1 MKLTVSILAAVTTTP
16 RTTAA
21 LFTAAWDDEYW
32 DAELP
37 EYDPNATTCQWNA
50 TQRRLTS
57 KSNAEQWPSSVSQTV
72 GDCTSSILANLLH
85 KGAPLTFPF
94 RTPQQISQMQ
104 ANQVSQQR
112 MLQQQQAMQRDGSD
126 GDMNGQRPRTPSS
139 GENAPSPSKRQRL
152 EGPPFPMGN
161 GQMMPNG
168 RQPQGMQGPQM
179 IGPVQANNANNLL
192 IQAGINPGFLSQT
205 QLESFHAQNPQVQKK
220 SIQVYAQNM
229 AQQHRQNMP
238 QPGMPNQGS
247 PMMPS
252 GLEVGAGMTDLYGNQ
267 AHMRMPNMPQ
277 NGATGNH
284 ALQDYQMQL
293 MLLEQQNKKRL
304 LLAKQEQEAV
314 RPDGQPMAGQP
325 GFPPGTGM
333 SPQGSRSGPSP
344 NPQDQM
350 KRGSPKIGQGLTGS
364 PMPDGGMPQNRGSP
378 AAMNFNGMSGGMP
391 PEMFQSM
398 KGIGD
403 GMGAL
408 GPNGQV
414 MRPPSSHPNFIG
426 GFNPQQMEHIRQ
438 QQQNGGR
445 MQNANWQ
452 QGSQGQAP
460 MVPQPAQTQQPS
472 QMGTPIQRNTAMPP
486 PQAPPTAN
494 TINGRPNSPAAPVPA
509 PATPQTSKA
518 SNPKKAKDKKD
529 RKPPAKKNSVAAA
542 TPSSEVENPPPATT
556 PSTPITSTHPDSIQG
571 RKNGNGQN
579 QTTNMQATA
588 PASAPVTT
596 MQPPQDLNS
605 IQAFGNMDPIDV
617 S

>member
-1 MKLTVSILAAVTTTP
+1 
-16 RTTAA
+16 
-21 LFTAAWDDEYW
+21 
-32 DAELP
+32 
-37 EYDPNATTCQWNA
+37 
-50 TQRRLTS
+50 
-57 KSNAEQWPSSVSQTV
+57 
-72 GDCTSSILANLLH
+72 
-85 KGAPLTFPF
+85 
-94 RTPQQISQMQ
+94 
-104 ANQVSQQR
+104 
-112 MLQQQQAMQRDGSD
+112 MQRDGSD

-152 EGPPFPMGN
+152 EGPPFLMGN

-192 IQAGINPGFLSQT
+192 IQAGINPGSLSQT
-205 QLESFHAQNPQVQKK
+205 QLESFHTQNPQVQKK

-267 AHMRMPNMPQ
+267 AHMRMPNIPQ

-304 LLAKQEQEAV
+304 LLAKQEQDAG

-325 GFPPGTGM
+325 GFPTGM

-350 KRGSPKIGQGLTGS
+350 KRGSPKMGQGLTGS
-364 PMPDGGMPQNRGSP
+364 PMPDGGMLQNRGSP

-403 GMGAL
+403 GMGVL

-414 MRPPSSHPNFIG
+414 MRPPSSNPQFNVG
-426 GFNPQQMEHIRQ
+426 GFNPQQMEQIRQ
-438 QQQNGGR
+438 QQQNGAR

-460 MVPQPAQTQQPS
+460 MAPQPAQTQQPP

-494 TINGRPNSPAAPVPA
+494 TINGRPTSPAAPAPA
-509 PATPQTSKA
+509 PATPQASKA
-518 SNPKKAKDKKD
+518 PNPKKAKDKKD

-542 TPSSEVENPPPATT
+542 TTSSEVENPPPATT
-556 PSTPITSTHPDSIQG
+556 PSTPSHPDSFKG
-571 RKNGNGQN
+571 GKNGNGQN
-579 QTTNMQATA
+579 QSNNMQVTA
-588 PASAPVTT
+588 PAPAPVTT
-596 MQPPQDLNS
+596 MQPPQDLNG